1 MPGKVPWDGIL
12 ALQQAHGARP
22 WLSVCPEAEREQLQ
36 AGRADGW
43 TRGGERGKQAV
54 TPRSPVPARGGA
66 VLSISWPAEPSHPKN
81 LPRHHRLPKERERSA
96 RHIPAP
102 SLAGS
107 GEGRGQ
113 RWGRTHICDA
123 FRGHP
128 ASGQPGHSP
137 ASSRP
142 APGGERCHIT
152 RQKSPPHPSR
162 SCYRARKKETALPT
176 AALFTKSWF
185 QALGRIAGAFQ
196 GPVST
201 RLTHTIYRSPQ
212 FSQSFPRDL
221 SRNSLPRVSAASS
234 KEARAAPAPPGF
246 P

>member
-1 MPGKVPWDGIL
+1 MDTWWG
-12 ALQQAHGARP
+12 
-22 WLSVCPEAEREQLQ
+22 EREPGSDPMHPC
-36 AGRADGW
+36 AGQR
-43 TRGGERGKQAV
+43 RG
-54 TPRSPVPARGGA
+54 
-66 VLSISWPAEPSHPKN
+66 VLSISWPAEPSHPKS
-81 LPRHHRLPKERERSA
+81 LSQHHRLPKAPDRST
-96 RHIPAP
+96 RQIPAP
-102 SLAGS
+102 KFGGQWG
-107 GEGRGQ
+107 GEGTAVGEDN
-113 RWGRTHICDA
+113 ICDA